1 MPWKAYSENGRY
13 QVRKVVDGK
22 PGEAVG
28 DPHDKKSEAL
38 AHVRALYSNTDE
50 NFSSA
55 EEIMKTNLMTG
66 AVHFEADESNP
77 RLLHFKDH
85 ILARAETNKNKDRVD
100 ENGIRELAET
110 IALMPIDF
118 SHDPK
123 KNVGTF
129 TAGRV
134 GSDGE
139 LRVDGVIWLDRCE
152 ENGVSAQDVYDGK
165 LGTSKE
171 ADATSAECSKCNQ
184 VFSNESQ
191 YCDHLRV
198 NGNDMGIRA
207 KLKHGAERIMR
218 GLRALGG
225 AFTYR
230 PAGSATGADASS
242 RIIFAASHV
251 EAFSPDELIV
261 EAEMKNEE
269 NPMDDK
275 EKETPEV
282 EKKDTPEK
290 VEKGEEVDMKAEYE
304 AMKASVAEMTTKL
317 EAAQQ
322 EKAKVESKLQAAQT
336 QLTEAENKIA
346 AQEQT
351 LSENANTLKAHKVSE
366 LKSKLVGSVM
376 DEEEFNAKQETLLGL
391 PEEAVELMTRN
402 RKDSKVGGGRLGM
415 AASDHTKE
423 TVTLKLY

>member
-1 MPWKAYSENGRY
+1 
-13 QVRKVVDGK
+13 
-22 PGEAVG
+22 
-28 DPHDKKSEAL
+28 
-38 AHVRALYSNTDE
+38 
-50 NFSSA
+50 
-55 EEIMKTNLMTG
+55 
-66 AVHFEADESNP
+66 
-77 RLLHFKDH
+77 
-85 ILARAETNKNKDRVD
+85 
-100 ENGIRELAET
+100 
-110 IALMPIDF
+110 
-118 SHDPK
+118 
-123 KNVGTF
+123 
-129 TAGRV
+129 
-134 GSDGE
+134 
-139 LRVDGVIWLDRCE
+139 
-152 ENGVSAQDVYDGK
+152 
-165 LGTSKE
+165 
-171 ADATSAECSKCNQ
+171 
-184 VFSNESQ
+184 
-191 YCDHLRV
+191 
-198 NGNDMGIRA
+198 
-207 KLKHGAERIMR
+207 
-218 GLRALGG
+218 
-225 AFTYR
+225 
-230 PAGSATGADASS
+230 
-242 RIIFAASHV
+242 
-251 EAFSPDELIV
+251 
-261 EAEMKNEE
+261 
-269 NPMDDK
+269 MDDK

-322 EKAKVESKLQAAQT
+322 EKAEVESKLQAAQT